1 MYTLLDGLVC
11 EAYVSFPFYEKKVKL
26 VVMAILP
33 IIKAPDP
40 VLKKKCE
47 KVERVDNEIQQ
58 LMDDMLATMY
68 AAPGVGLAA
77 PQVSILK
84 RIIVIDVAK
93 QDEKPNPLKIINPE
107 IIEASEELATYDE
120 GCLSFPTHYVQIG
133 RSARVHAETR
143 GRTRARRPTSPFSLS
158 CRKRHSG
165 GISIGKM
172 TRDLGTYSPC
182 RFSRST
188 SYECAADLRVFD
200 LSHASRTGICL
211 TKRFISYSPPNDAGC
226 SLDVHHWPPGL
237 RRRRRVLPRCQHPE
251 LPLPCPWHHG
261 PGSACAW

>member
-11 EAYVSFPFYEKKVKL
+11 EAYVSFLFYEKKVKL
-26 VVMAILP
+26 AVMAILP

-40 VLKKKCE
+40 ILKKKCE

-93 QDEKPNPLKIINPE
+93 QDQKPNPLKIINPE
-107 IIEASEELATYDE
+107 IIEASEELAAYDE

-133 RSARVHAETR
+133 RSARVRVRYSDSENKQREIEAE
-143 GRTRARRPTSPFSLS
+143 GILS
-158 CRKRHSG
+158 TCIQHEMDHLDGVLFVDHISFLKKNIILRKM
-165 GISIGKM
+165 KKQKK
-172 TRDLGTYSPC
+172 T
-182 RFSRST
+182 
-188 SYECAADLRVFD
+188 EAE
-200 LSHASRTGICL
+200 
-211 TKRFISYSPPNDAGC
+211 KR
-226 SLDVHHWPPGL
+226 
-237 RRRRRVLPRCQHPE
+237 
-251 LPLPCPWHHG
+251 
-261 PGSACAW
+261 